1 MIRFIFDSERNSHSA
16 NNSIECS
23 IFILCS
29 PESIL
34 VNPLDTEVVL
44 VKVTLQQHSL
54 DGVEVRTL
62 QYLVFLEFEED
73 RVNVVRDS
81 HMMILFV
88 AKLGKNL

>member
-1 MIRFIFDSERNSHSA
+1 M
-16 NNSIECS
+16 
-23 IFILCS
+23 CS

-34 VNPLDTEVVL
+34 VNPLDAEVVL

-88 AKLGKNL
+88 AKLGKILQKIFVLDIKFILKSHTFFSRPL